1 MRKTTL
7 ILLCSAIVLSLG
19 LFMPKP
25 KTASADA
32 SAEIAM
38 ELTTGTVLSESNADA
53 KLPMA
58 STTKIMTAIIIV
70 EDCNLDETLTA
81 PKEAAGVEGSSIY
94 LKAGE
99 QIDVRDLLYGLMLR
113 SGNDSAAALAIHH
126 SGSIE
131 KFVGVMND
139 RAKKIGAE
147 STNFKNPSGLPDS
160 EHYTTARDLCKI
172 ACYAMKNDAFRQI
185 VSTKSYSGKY
195 KSFVNKNKMLYKFE
209 GANGVKTGY
218 TVKAG
223 RCLVS
228 SAERDGMD
236 VVCVVLNCYDMY
248 ERSSAILDSC
258 LSGYKLL
265 KIDENSVFMSDR
277 VLCKLKNT
285 ANLVVKTDEKLAYKV
300 ISKTKSGH
308 INAGDLVAKLVIFGE
323 KGLIFDDYLYSIMN
337 SN

>member
-7 ILLCSAIVLSLG
+7 ILLCSAIILSLG
-19 LFMPKP
+19 AFLPKN

-70 EDCNLDETLTA
+70 EDCDLNEVLTV

-99 QIDVRDLLYGLMLR
+99 EIDVRDLLYGLMLR

-131 KFVGVMND
+131 KFVEIMNS
-139 RAKKIGAE
+139 RAKQIGAE

-172 ACYAMKNDAFRQI
+172 ACYAMQNETFKEI
-185 VSTKSYSGKY
+185 VSTKSHNGKY

-248 ERSSAILDSC
+248 ERSAAILDGC
-258 LSGYKLL
+258 LNGYKLV
-265 KIDENSVFMSDR
+265 KIDENNVFMSDR
-277 VLCKLKNT
+277 VLCKLKNSV
-285 ANLVVKTDEKLAYKV
+285 NLVVKTDEKLAYKV
-300 ISKTKSGH
+300 ISKVKSGT
-308 INAGDLVAKLVIFGE
+308 IREGDLVAKLVILGE
-323 KGLIFDDYLYSIMN
+323 KGLLFEDNLYSIMN
-337 SN
+337 SK